1 MVLKT
6 VQVIKDTCD
15 YIGIPYPKSHEVNWN
30 DQEVWSDMLSSPVG
44 IFQFEGAF
52 AMECLRKFEPHSI
65 SDMSIVTA
73 CIRPSG
79 TSYRNDLLARK
90 IHKNPSEII
99 DNLLEE
105 NLGYLIYQE
114 DTIRFLQEICG
125 LSGSEAD
132 NIRRA
137 IGRKQK
143 DRLDKAMPS
152 ILDGYCSK
160 SPKDRAD
167 AEEEAKEFL
176 QIIEDSASYQFGKNH
191 SIAYCLLGYLC
202 AYYRHYYP
210 IEFITSFLN
219 NAANEDDI
227 KNGTAYANRVGIK
240 ITMPKWGLSKS
251 HYFFDKDKNVIAK
264 GITSIKYM
272 GDGLAEELY
281 DMSKERTY
289 DRFID
294 LLAHMDAGSS
304 IDSRQVG
311 ILIKIDF
318 FSEFGNQRELLRIY
332 DFFYSNLMKKGAVKK
347 IKIDAVDGLIIEG
360 IIRKYSTNRTKNGD
374 MAKSY
379 TVLDP
384 MGILREYEDV
394 VKSVGMDDLDV
405 KIKIQNFY
413 ELMGY
418 YGYSTGK
425 DEDRQKL
432 FVLDLYP
439 LYRKRDG
446 KQFGYSV
453 ITKSIGSGKE
463 SRFTVFNRVFD
474 KEPIKKGDII
484 FCKSFTRDGIYF
496 TLNSYYKDF

>member
-1 MVLKT
+1 M
-6 VQVIKDTCD
+6 
-15 YIGIPYPKSHEVNWN
+15 
-30 DQEVWSDMLSSPVG
+30 
-44 IFQFEGAF
+44 
-52 AMECLRKFEPHSI
+52 
-65 SDMSIVTA
+65 
-73 CIRPSG
+73 
-79 TSYRNDLLARK
+79 
-90 IHKNPSEII
+90 
-99 DNLLEE
+99 
-105 NLGYLIYQE
+105 
-114 DTIRFLQEICG
+114 
-125 LSGSEAD
+125 
-132 NIRRA
+132 
-137 IGRKQK
+137 
-143 DRLDKAMPS
+143 
-152 ILDGYCSK
+152 
-160 SPKDRAD
+160 
-167 AEEEAKEFL
+167 
-176 QIIEDSASYQFGKNH
+176 
-191 SIAYCLLGYLC
+191 C

-251 HYFFDKDKNVIAK
+251 HYFFDKDKKLIAK

-289 DRFID
+289 DRFVD

-347 IKIDAVDGLIIEG
+347 IKIDAVDGLVIEEIIK
-360 IIRKYSTNRTKNGD
+360 KYSTNRTKNGD

-379 TVLDP
+379 TILDP

-432 FVLDLYP
+432 FVLDIYP
-439 LYRKRDG
+439 LCRKKDG
-446 KQFGYSV
+446 KQFGYSI